1 MKAERL
7 FQILGLV
14 DESLIEE
21 AVSASSPAAV
31 QRRPSWVRLLAAAAC
46 LAVICAG
53 AWGLWQSNLGA
64 GTGSPGDAAL
74 AGGESGG
81 DGHSPGTTFLSYAGP
96 VFPLTTAETNT
107 RLTAGRTV
115 TWDFAPGSYEDGSP
129 RQWGAQVTDSYT
141 LTNPADGSVTVN
153 ALYPVSTSWLDF
165 PELNAAVTVDSGGTG
180 FSVLSGGYAGGF
192 QDAGEP
198 DGSTWNLAPPD
209 EWADYQAL
217 LADGEYLSRAM
228 EETAAPEVPVTV
240 YQFTD
245 FAAPHEEY
253 NAATQAVTFTT
264 DPEAT
269 TVLSYGFNGMSW
281 DADRGWCQYSY
292 FVPDGVRRETETKIL
307 IVLGDDIGDYV
318 LQGYADGG
326 CDQEIDGVSCTVT
339 LSLIHI

>member
-21 AVSASSPAAV
+21 ADTASSPAAV

-53 AWGLWQSNLGA
+53 AWGLWQSNPGA

-129 RQWGAQVTDSYT
+129 RQWGAKVTDSYT

-165 PELNAAVTVDSGGTG
+165 PS
-180 FSVLSGGYAGGF
+180 
-192 QDAGEP
+192 
-198 DGSTWNLAPPD
+198 
-209 EWADYQAL
+209 
-217 LADGEYLSRAM
+217 
-228 EETAAPEVPVTV
+228 
-240 YQFTD
+240 
-245 FAAPHEEY
+245 
-253 NAATQAVTFTT
+253 
-264 DPEAT
+264 
-269 TVLSYGFNGMSW
+269 
-281 DADRGWCQYSY
+281 
-292 FVPDGVRRETETKIL
+292 
-307 IVLGDDIGDYV
+307 
-318 LQGYADGG
+318 
-326 CDQEIDGVSCTVT
+326 
-339 LSLIHI
+339 